1 MFLVKFFFILSQLS
15 AFWSNDNTSLF
26 EDRDLGIML
35 YDMDFEGNA
44 QKPDAMFYR
53 ARMKQGVI
61 VVPSKDSEEVLR

>member
-1 MFLVKFFFILSQLS
+1 MSRLC
-15 AFWSNDNTSLF
+15 F
-26 EDRDLGIML
+26 EGQKILGIML

>member
-1 MFLVKFFFILSQLS
+1 M
-15 AFWSNDNTSLF
+15 F

-53 ARMKQGVI
+53 ARMKQGLI